1 MLPHPTRTRAY
12 EPRTQGKRDGSGIP
26 GGTPYV
32 IRRLHAE
39 AHELTPDTALTSFTL
54 SLPATATPSF
64 RTPMVA
70 LRWVLRFE
78 LTVGPRINFA
88 ALDKRLKSPRPAF
101 EQLVWSLPLVVR
113 PPVAGWG
120 R

>member
-1 MLPHPTRTRAY
+1 MGNMFVLPSTLSL
-12 EPRTQGKRDGSGIP
+12 QSKRDGGTTPSGA
-26 GGTPYV
+26 PYT

-39 AHELTPDTALTSFTL
+39 HHELTGDTALTSFVFSL
-54 SLPATATPSF
+54 STTATPSF
-64 RTPMVA
+64 RTPMVS

-88 ALDKRLKSPRPAF
+88 SVDKRVRSLRPQL
-101 EQLVWSLPLVVR
+101 EQLIWSLPLNLR
-113 PPVAGWG
+113 SPVATA